1 MNIIAELLY
10 FTGIW
15 EPGVCEKPGVWGLP
29 VSV

>member
-15 EPGVCEKPGVWGLP
+15 EPGVCQLVFEVIADM
-29 VSV
+29 